1 MSCAAEAGCWQV
13 RNEAGEGGRAI
24 VEAFIGGTAFLTLQP
39 LPSGTP
45 FDIFCYAEDI
55 FRAGRKSYGMPY
67 DDVAG
72 ARRGVRLD
80 TRRGRCVRS
89 VNAQIKRPKRCN
101 LLRSP
106 RVQ

>member
-1 MSCAAEAGCWQV
+1 METSAGQV

-55 FRAGRKSYGMPY
+55 FRAFEEAFG
-67 DDVAG
+67 G
-72 ARRGVRLD
+72 ARRPRGPP
-80 TRRGRCVRS
+80 RGRDVQVQTS
-89 VNAQIKRPKRCN
+89 LSLEEAAMGVSKTIAW
-101 LLRSP
+101 RSP
-106 RVQ
+106 S